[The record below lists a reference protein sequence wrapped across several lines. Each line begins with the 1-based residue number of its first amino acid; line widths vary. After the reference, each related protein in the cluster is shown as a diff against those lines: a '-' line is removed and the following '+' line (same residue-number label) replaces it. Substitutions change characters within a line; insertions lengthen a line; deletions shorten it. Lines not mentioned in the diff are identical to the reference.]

1 MTTVEIRHEIVQR
14 LFSIEDKSLL
24 QKILELLPVAQQQS
38 NDWWDDLS
46 EEERA
51 FLEKSAAAADRGE
64 VVAHETV
71 MANVKALILRRQA
84 Q

>member
-1 MTTVEIRHEIVQR
+1 MTNVEIRHEIVQR
-14 LFSIEDKSLL
+14 LFSVEDKNLL
-24 QKILELLPVAQQQS
+24 QKILKLLPDAKSKS

-46 EEERA
+46 EEEQQ
-51 FLEKSAAAADRGE
+51 FIEESAAAADRGE

-71 MANVKALILRRQA
+71 MANVKALLLRRQA